1 MESKEFY
8 KKLKISIFHL
18 YYYLFYNYN
27 PSKVSSFLFA
37 LMDIFQLFS
46 INLNERVKFVF
57 IIFLEFYFLERQFK
71 II

>member
-8 KKLKISIFHL
+8 KKLQISIFHL